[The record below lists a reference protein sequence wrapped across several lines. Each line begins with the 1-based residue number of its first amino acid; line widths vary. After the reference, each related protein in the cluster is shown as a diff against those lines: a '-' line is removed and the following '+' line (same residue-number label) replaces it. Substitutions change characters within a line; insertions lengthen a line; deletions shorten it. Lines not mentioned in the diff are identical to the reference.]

1 MTRLLRATLLLTAV
15 LALVAA
21 GGCGGSSDT
30 KSSNDYVKELNQ
42 VQTDFVNSISKA
54 TASSGTGSA
63 QDQAK
68 NTFASLNT
76 SIDKL
81 ITDLKGIEA
90 PDKVKSL
97 HNDLIDEM
105 TQFKAQVNTAADSL
119 ASGDTTKIV
128 AAQTKFATE
137 ASQLQTQIGKTISGI
152 NTKLQSG

>member
-1 MTRLLRATLLLTAV
+1 MTGLVRAALLLTA
-15 LALVAA
+15 LLGLIAA
-21 GGCGGSSDT
+21 GGCGSDT
-30 KSSNDYVKELNQ
+30 KSSNEYVKDLNQ

-54 TASSGTGSA
+54 TSSSGSGSA

-68 NTFASLNT
+68 KTFASLDT

-81 ITDLKGIEA
+81 ISDLKGIDP

-97 HNDLIDEM
+97 HQDLIDEM
-105 TQFKAQVNTAADSL
+105 TQFKAQVNTAAESL
-119 ASGDTTKIV
+119 ASGDSTKIV

-152 NTKLQSG
+152 NAKLQGN